1 MNAHALNDSNFKF
14 RGIIPCT
21 ECFQE
26 IFKKTLRYGMQQ
38 KGLVGPAH
46 TTHPTPYIR
55 AQSVPV
61 NPVIIMLSNNKGGEY
76 CRLCHDTA

>member
-26 IFKKTLRYGMQQ
+26 LFKKTLRYGMQQ